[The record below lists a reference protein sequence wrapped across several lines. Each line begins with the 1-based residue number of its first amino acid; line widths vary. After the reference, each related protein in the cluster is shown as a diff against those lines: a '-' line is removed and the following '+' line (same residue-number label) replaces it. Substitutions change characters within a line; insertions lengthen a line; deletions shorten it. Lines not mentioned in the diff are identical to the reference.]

1 MHNFGRGMW
10 RRLGDFE
17 RIQSPQILKQM
28 QLEQYIYYI
37 ENLQRQARINAYR
50 ENILKNVN
58 SHVEEKPVIIAKEE
72 QEQEKQEQEKQEQ
85 EKQEQEKQE
94 YIIVGVIDIPNIE
107 ETPIYKEPILT
118 EDKILLKPK
127 ALKKGH
133 KKRK

>member
-37 ENLQRQARINAYR
+37 ENLQRQARIKAYR
-50 ENILKNVN
+50 ENILKQMN
-58 SHVEEKPVIIAKEE
+58 SQIIQETPVIIADEDQGEKEE
-72 QEQEKQEQEKQEQ
+72 Q
-85 EKQEQEKQE
+85 
-94 YIIVGVIDIPNIE
+94 IIVGVEIDIPSIE
-107 ETPIYKEPILT
+107 DTPIYKEPIPT
-118 EDKILLKPK
+118 EDKTPPK
-127 ALKKGH
+127 HKGLKKGH

>member
-28 QLEQYIYYI
+28 QLEQYLHYI
-37 ENLQRQARINAYR
+37 EYMEVLQRQAKIKAHR
-50 ENILKNVN
+50 ENILKQMN
-58 SHVEEKPVIIAKEE
+58 SHIEVDKEEPEIIAFEEEKPEH
-72 QEQEKQEQEKQEQ
+72 
-85 EKQEQEKQE
+85 
-94 YIIVGVIDIPNIE
+94 IIVSVETDIP
-107 ETPIYKEPILT
+107 ETPMYKEPVST
-118 EDKILLKPK
+118 EDIILPKAK

>member
-28 QLEQYIYYI
+28 QLEQYLLYI
-37 ENLQRQARINAYR
+37 ENLQRQAKIKAYR
-50 ENILKNVN
+50 ENILKQMN
-58 SHVEEKPVIIAKEE
+58 SQIIQETQTPVIIAKEKQEE
-72 QEQEKQEQEKQEQ
+72 QED
-85 EKQEQEKQE
+85 
-94 YIIVGVIDIPNIE
+94 IIIAVETVIPNIE
-107 ETPIYKEPILT
+107 EIPIYKEPISM
-118 EDKILLKPK
+118 EDIILPKPK